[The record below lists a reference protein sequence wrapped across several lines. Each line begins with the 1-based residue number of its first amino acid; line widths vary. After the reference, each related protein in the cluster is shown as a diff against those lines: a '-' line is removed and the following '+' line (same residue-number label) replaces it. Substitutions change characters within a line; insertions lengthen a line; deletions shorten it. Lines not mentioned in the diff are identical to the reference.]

1 MKRMKDFL
9 DFLGS
14 LVKAWPALVVI
25 AGLLVS
31 VALAPTQ
38 IASTVVSLSIPLPLF
53 IAIAALAL
61 YPIAKLVQR
70 LFEHRK
76 QEPFSYSG
84 LLWKPALLGF
94 RYPRPVCPRQDYG
107 CEVSSRSLTPQQ
119 EPRIS
124 GPFMTIETQ
133 YAYAYECPIH
143 GQLSVSNEPIEELQR
158 KARQVQQQQQRRR

>member
-94 RYPRPVCPRQDYG
+94 RYPRPVSHVKTAVVKYPVDH
-107 CEVSSRSLTPQQ
+107 SHLSKNH
-119 EPRIS
+119 
-124 GPFMTIETQ
+124 
-133 YAYAYECPIH
+133 AY
-143 GQLSVSNEPIEELQR
+143 
-158 KARQVQQQQQRRR
+158 QVPL